1 MAVRSFFK
9 LTSKDIET
17 TKEPQLKKVSL
28 FIFVATAVFVAFLSG
43 QLWMDR
49 RAIERQESSFNRHQ
63 SRQIMIARQAMEDH
77 LRSVINRI
85 SIMAVTTVSESLK
98 ADSFQFIQDGMTTLV
113 RANDDILALL
123 FRLDN
128 RKDRVFSYHRPLSLG
143 VTALKLGTSALEWD
157 NYVKDTSAPIRV
169 DNVTII
175 DNHPI
180 MTVVI
185 NIYSVRGEKRGQI
198 VAVIDLTSG
207 INRYMVPLRGGIR
220 GSAYLLD
227 DKGIILYHPMISM
240 AGTPIRDIVLPERAG
255 DRSWELI
262 YDQPSGS
269 SSHMEIGPGGVGSTR
284 KLVVWDTIRILNYS
298 FVIILST
305 PDRDI
310 DVIVREDR
318 ALRFLLGLFL
328 IGTAATSLLWWR
340 ELSHQK
346 ELRRSEARYQAII
359 DDQYELVT
367 RFTPDGTFTFAN
379 DAYCRFFSLDPNSL
393 LGAHLSDIRPQ
404 RDVYTITELFQCISK
419 ENPSNVN
426 EERIELA
433 NGTVKYLSW
442 SNRGIFDGSGNLV
455 EVQAVA
461 RDVTDRKN
469 IEIAL
474 QEEALQL
481 EKLNRIAQQLTA
493 TESRSELVKMLL
505 TALTKDMKLL
515 HASLTLNSD
524 DGSQRVYGEG
534 RIDSAFDIK
543 GDGLNR
549 RSLPL
554 VFRDKNLGSID
565 VITLQ
570 PLDEME
576 TRMIS
581 ILADHTAGL
590 LELKSLMEM
599 RTQEAL
605 VDPLTNIWNRRFILK
620 HLEMEGRRVRRYKEK
635 ASLALVDLGDFKLV
649 NDLHGHE
656 AGDATLRKV
665 AKILEETTRSSDM
678 VARYGGDEFLIYMPN
693 TNTNQAAVV
702 MARAAQVVAVRDFP
716 HPIVLDY
723 GIAGIPED
731 GTDLLEIIKVAD
743 RKMYIAKSK
752 RKQKVFS

>member
-1 MAVRSFFK
+1 MATWSFFK
-9 LTSKDIET
+9 LTSRDIET
-17 TKEPQLKKVSL
+17 TKGPQLKKVSL
-28 FIFVATAVFVAFLSG
+28 FLFVAMAVFVAFMSG

-63 SRQIMIARQAMEDH
+63 ARQIMIARQAMEDH
-77 LRSVINRI
+77 LRSIINRI

-98 ADSFQFIQDGMTTLV
+98 ADSFHFIQDGMTTLV
-113 RANDDILALL
+113 RSNDDILALL
-123 FRLDN
+123 FRLDA
-128 RKDRVFSYHRPLSLG
+128 RKDRVFSYHRPLSPG
-143 VTALKLGTSALEWD
+143 TTALKLGNSALEWD
-157 NYVKDTSAPIRV
+157 NYMKNASSPIRV
-169 DNVTII
+169 DNVAII
-175 DNHPI
+175 DNHPL

-185 NIYSVRGEKRGQI
+185 NIYSAKGEKRGQI
-198 VAVIDLTSG
+198 VAVIDLTAG
-207 INRYMVPLRGGIR
+207 INRYMVPLRGGLR

-227 DKGIILYHPMISM
+227 DKGIILYHPMMSM
-240 AGTPIRDIVLPERAG
+240 VGMPVKDAVLPEKPG

-269 SSHMEIGPGGVGSTR
+269 GSHMETGPGGVELTR

-298 FVIILST
+298 FVMVLST

-310 DVIVREDR
+310 DVIVKEDR
-318 ALRFLLGLFL
+318 ALRFLLGIFL
-328 IGTAATSLLWWR
+328 VGTAATSLLWWR
-340 ELSHQK
+340 ELSHRK

-379 DAYCRFFSLDPNSL
+379 DAYCRFFSLDQHRL

-404 RDVYTITELFQCISK
+404 RDVDTITRLFRCISP
-419 ENPSNVN
+419 ENPSNLN
-426 EERIELA
+426 EERIELPD
-433 NGTVKYLSW
+433 GTLKYLSW
-442 SNRGIFDGSGNLV
+442 SNRGIFDDSGRLI

-469 IEIAL
+469 VEIAL

-481 EKLNRIAQQLTA
+481 EKLNRMAQQLTA

-505 TALTKDMKLL
+505 SALTKDMDLL
-515 HASLTLNSD
+515 YASLTLNSD
-524 DGSQRVYGEG
+524 DGSKRVYGEG
-534 RIDSAFDIK
+534 RTDSSINLE
-543 GDGLNR
+543 GERLN
-549 RSLPL
+549 SHSIPL
-554 VFRDKNLGSID
+554 VFRDKSLGSID
-565 VITLQ
+565 VTTEK
-570 PLDEME
+570 PLNEME
-576 TRMIS
+576 IRMIS

-590 LELKSLMEM
+590 LELKSIMEM

-620 HLEMEGRRVRRYKEK
+620 HMEMEGNRILRYEEK
-635 ASLALVDLGDFKLV
+635 ASLALIDLGDFKLV

-678 VARYGGDEFLIYMPN
+678 VARYGGDEFLVYMPN
-693 TNTNQAAVV
+693 TNPHQATVV

-731 GTDLLEIIKVAD
+731 GSDLLEIIKIAD
-743 RKMYIAKSK
+743 RRMYLAKSK
-752 RKQKVFS
+752 RKQKIFS

>member
-1 MAVRSFFK
+1 MAMWSFFK
-9 LTSKDIET
+9 LTSRDIET

-28 FIFVATAVFVAFLSG
+28 FIFVAMIVFVAFISG

-63 SRQIMIARQAMEDH
+63 ARQIMIARQAMEDH
-77 LRSVINRI
+77 LRSIINRV
-85 SIMAVTTVSESLK
+85 SIMAATTVSESLNV
-98 ADSFQFIQDGMTTLV
+98 DSFQFIQDGMNTLIKS
-113 RANDDILALL
+113 NDDILALL
-123 FRLDN
+123 FRLDDQ
-128 RKDRVFSYHRPLSLG
+128 RDRIFSYHRTISPGS
-143 VTALKLGTSALEWD
+143 TALKLGNSALEWN
-157 NYVKDTSAPIRV
+157 NYIKDSASPIRV
-169 DNVTII
+169 DNVAII
-175 DNHPI
+175 DNRPL

-185 NIYSVRGEKRGQI
+185 NIYSVKGEKRGQI
-198 VAVIDLTSG
+198 VAVIDLTAG
-207 INRYMVPLRGGIR
+207 INRYMVPLRGGLR

-227 DKGIILYHPMISM
+227 NKGIILYHPMISM
-240 AGTPIRDIVLPERAG
+240 IGMPVKNIVLPERPD

-262 YDQPSGS
+262 YDQPSGYGTQ
-269 SSHMEIGPGGVGSTR
+269 METGPGGIETTR
-284 KLVVWDTIRILNYS
+284 KLVVWDTIRVLNYS
-298 FVIILST
+298 FVMVLST

-310 DVIVREDR
+310 DVIVKEDR
-318 ALRFLLGLFL
+318 ALRFLLGIFL

-340 ELSHQK
+340 ELSHRK

-379 DAYCRFFSLDPNSL
+379 DAYCRFFSLEQNKI
-393 LGAHLSDIRPQ
+393 LGAHLIDIRPQ
-404 RDVYTITELFQCISK
+404 KDVDTITELFHCISW

-433 NGTVKYLSW
+433 DGTVKYLSW
-442 SNRGIFDGSGNLV
+442 SNRGIFDDFGNLV

-469 IEIAL
+469 VEIAL

-481 EKLNRIAQQLTA
+481 EKLNRMAQQLTA

-505 TALTKDMKLL
+505 SALTKDMKLL
-515 HASLTLNSD
+515 YASLTLNSD
-524 DGSQRVYGEG
+524 DGSKRVYGEG
-534 RIDSAFDIK
+534 RTDSAVDPR
-543 GDGLNR
+543 GNGLN
-549 RSLPL
+549 SHSIPL

-565 VITLQ
+565 VTTLE

-590 LELKSLMEM
+590 LELKYLMEM

-620 HLEMEGRRVRRYKEK
+620 HLEMEGKRVSRYKEK
-635 ASLALVDLGDFKLV
+635 ASLALIDLGDFKLV

-678 VARYGGDEFLIYMPN
+678 VARYGGDEFLVYMPN

-731 GTDLLEIIKVAD
+731 GSDLLEIIKIAD

-752 RKQKVFS
+752 RKQRVFS